1 MELTHTHVIVILV
14 ILVTIVPLILM
25 TVAQIPVKM
34 VAIALYV
41 NLLIQM
47 EYVIFLILG
56 WYQWF

>member
-1 MELTHTHVIVILV
+1 MELTHTHVIVMLV
-14 ILVTIVPLILM
+14 ILVTIAPLILM
-25 TVAQIPVKM
+25 TVAQIPVNM

>member
-14 ILVTIVPLILM
+14 ILVTIVQLILM
-25 TVAQIPVKM
+25 TVAQIPVNM